1 MSVIRPFRGLRVRP
15 RYAEQVAAPPYDVL
29 SSEEARERVKGNP
42 ISFLRVN
49 KPEVDFDPDTPIYSE
64 QVYRRGK
71 ENLDRL
77 VQDGI
82 MCRDENPCFYLYR
95 LTMGGHSQTG
105 LMALASVEE
114 YNTGLIKKH
123 EHTRPEKVNDRAN
136 HMMTVQAQVGPV
148 FSIYRHRPEVR
159 AIFDKIAQD
168 PPSYDFVSDGQVRH
182 QMWVVGDAEIIDTFV
197 AAFAKFEH
205 LYIADGHHR
214 AASASEVARRLKDR
228 NPHHSNQEHHN
239 FFLNVIFPDDE
250 LRILPYNRVV
260 KDLNGMTVEELL
272 DKAGEK
278 FRVVPSD
285 HPVVPEKPYHFGLY
299 CNRRWFELDA
309 NDGSFDA
316 DQPAKSIDAAVLSD
330 NFLTPIL
337 GIKDIRTDKRI
348 DFVGGIRGINEL
360 VRLVDSGQ
368 FAIAFSLYPVTVEQL
383 LRVADAGEVMP
394 PKSTW
399 FEPKLRSGLVVNLL
413 DE

>member
-15 RYAEQVAAPPYDVL
+15 QYVQQVAAPPYDVL
-29 SSEEARERVKGNP
+29 GSEEARERVRENP

-77 VQDGI
+77 VQNGI
-82 MCRDENPCFYLYR
+82 MCRDEKPCFYLYR

-105 LMALASVEE
+105 LTALTSIEE

-123 EHTRPEKVNDRAN
+123 EHTRPEKVNDRAD
-136 HMMTVQAQVGPV
+136 HIMTVQAQVGPV
-148 FSIYRHRPEVR
+148 FSIFRHRPEVK
-159 AIFDKIAQD
+159 AIFDKIVQD
-168 PPSYDFVSDGQVRH
+168 PASYDFVSDGQVRH
-182 QMWVVGDAEIIDTFV
+182 QMWVVGDAEIIDTLV
-197 AAFAKFEH
+197 AVFAKFEH

-214 AASASEVARRLKDR
+214 AASAAEAARLFKDK
-228 NPHHSNQEHHN
+228 NPHHSGQEQYN
-239 FFLNVIFPDDE
+239 FFLSVVFPDNE

-260 KDLNGMTVEELL
+260 KDLNGLTLEQLL
-272 DKAGEK
+272 DRAGEK
-278 FRVVPSD
+278 FRVAPCE
-285 HPVVPEKPYHFGLY
+285 HPVVPEKPYRFGLY
-299 CNRRWFELDA
+299 CDRRWFELTA
-309 NDGSFDA
+309 NDGSFDTG
-316 DQPAKSIDAAVLSD
+316 QPAKSIDAAILSD

-348 DFVGGIRGINEL
+348 DFVGGIRGVNEL
-360 VRLVDSGQ
+360 MRLVDSGQ
-368 FAIAFSLYPVTVEQL
+368 FAIAFSLCPVTVEQL
-383 LRVADAGEVMP
+383 LRVADAGDVMP